1 MAVYDHNQ
9 GFDKGAKGKNSESP
23 EAYGYFVTYMELGR
37 SRSYVKVAE
46 VTGTTE
52 SNIRKFAKRYN
63 WRERCAQYDAD
74 QVRATFAQS
83 KAENQ
88 AKHKAAIKRFRD
100 EQMNR
105 ARGMGDLADLMME
118 LTAEKLQ
125 AMRAAGEL
133 PSEQSIS
140 NLAKTVA
147 SLADMAM
154 NLQATGLGVDE
165 LIDTLETE
173 LGE

>member
-9 GFDKGAKGKNSESP
+9 GFDTKKGKSSESP
-23 EAYGYFVTYMELGR
+23 EAYGYFTIYMELGR
-37 SRSYVKVAE
+37 ERSYKKVGE
-46 VTGTTE
+46 VVGTTE
-52 SNIRKFAKRYN
+52 SNIRKFAKKYN
-63 WRERCAQYDAD
+63 WRERCAQFDAD
-74 QVRATFAQS
+74 QVRATFADAR
-83 KAENQ
+83 AENQ
-88 AKHKAAIKRFRD
+88 KKHKAAIKRFRD
-100 EQMNR
+100 EQMRR
-105 ARGMGDLADLMME
+105 AQGMGDLADLMME
-118 LTAEKLQ
+118 LTADKLQ

-165 LIDTLETE
+165 LVDTLETE

>member
-1 MAVYDHNQ
+1 MAAYDHNQ
-9 GFDKGAKGKNSESP
+9 GFSDKRGRVESP
-23 EAYGYFVTYMELGR
+23 ESYSAFVTYLELGKQR
-37 SRSYVKVAE
+37 SLKRVAE
-46 VTGTTE
+46 LVGT
-52 SNIRKFAKRYN
+52 SIGNIQNFSKRYN
-63 WRERCAQYDAD
+63 WSERAAAYDAD
-74 QVRATFAQS
+74 QVREQFKQAREERNS
-83 KAENQ
+83 KHRQ
-88 AKHKAAIKRFRD
+88 AITAFRN
-100 EQMNR
+100 EQEQR
-105 ARGMGDLADLMME
+105 AHAMGELADLMMD

-154 NLQATGLGVDE
+154 NLKATALGVDE
-165 LIDTLETE
+165 LVDAIDQE

>member
-9 GFDKGAKGKNSESP
+9 GFDTSGRSRESP

-37 SRSYVKVAE
+37 SRSYGKVGE
-46 VTGTTE
+46 IVSTTE
-52 SNIRKFAKRYN
+52 GNIRKFAKKYN

-74 QVRATFAQS
+74 QVRANFADA
-83 KAENQ
+83 KAESQ
-88 AKHKAAIKRFRD
+88 KKHKAAIKRFRD

-105 ARGMGDLADLMME
+105 AQGMGDLADLMME
-118 LTAEKLQ
+118 LTAEKLM

-154 NLQATGLGVDE
+154 NLQATGLGIDE
-165 LIDTLETE
+165 LVDTLETE

>member
-9 GFDKGAKGKNSESP
+9 GFEQKRGKLETP
-23 EAYGYFVTYMELGR
+23 EAFSAFQTYLELGKGR
-37 SRSYVKVAE
+37 KL
-46 VTGTTE
+46 VTVGELLGLSIGAVRTL
-52 SNIRKFAKRYN
+52 SKKYN
-63 WRERCAQYDAD
+63 WVARAAQYDAD
-74 QVRATFAQS
+74 QV
-83 KAENQ
+83 KANWAEVRKEKQ
-88 AKHKAAIKRFRD
+88 AKQKKAIQKFRD
-100 EQMNR
+100 EQLRR
-105 ARGMGDLADLMME
+105 AEDMGSLADLMME
-118 LTAEKLQ
+118 LTADKLQ

-165 LIDTLETE
+165 LVDTLETE